1 MMTTILVTPIQI
13 IIIIIIIIAPTIMTI
28 VDDGKV
34 YEFKTVKT
42 PPQQSPHRVNPKIPI
57 HREL

>member
-1 MMTTILVTPIQI
+1 MMTTILVTPIQ
-13 IIIIIIIIAPTIMTI
+13 IIIIIIAPTIMTI